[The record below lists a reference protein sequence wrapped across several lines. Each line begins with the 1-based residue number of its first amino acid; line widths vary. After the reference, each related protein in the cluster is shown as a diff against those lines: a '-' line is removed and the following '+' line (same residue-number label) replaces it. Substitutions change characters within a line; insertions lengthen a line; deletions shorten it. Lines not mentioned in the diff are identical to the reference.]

1 MVGSKAASILDGA
14 GAVRNPIDDLKIK
27 VDMLLPERVFHHVCQ
42 WGHRLKE
49 MHDHDNDIRNNLIG
63 GNPAQQIMAINLA
76 VIHYLRH
83 GHDPDIRLELIEDM
97 QDDFPY
103 MQRESLE
110 EEFDLTAAA
119 PISEKLVPPLE
130 AIPLLYP
137 KLYTDAGRK
146 DEL

>member
-63 GNPAQQIMAINLA
+63 GNPAQQIMAIDLA
-76 VIHYLRH
+76 VILYLRH
-83 GHDPDIRLELIEDM
+83 GHDPDIRLELIEAM
-97 QDDFPY
+97 QDGFPY

-137 KLYTDAGRK
+137 KLYTDTGRK